1 MKQLKNLTILLTFLS
16 LVAFISCGNEGSTGS
31 DGGDNSGENGT
42 GGNGTSGNGTTSGSG
57 GQTVSA
63 SYVGSWYDAS
73 DNTPL
78 ITINSD
84 GSITIDSVGKITN
97 IEKKSDTNFI
107 MRYNEK
113 QNIGG
118 TEVSVTVTYDIK
130 FSSYTSGTVVISQS
144 ATIGGNAGTTP
155 SSTINIVK
163 K

>member
-42 GGNGTSGNGTTSGSG
+42 SGNGTTSGSE

-63 SYVGSWYDAS
+63 SYVGIWYDSS
-73 DNTPL
+73 DDTK
-78 ITINSD
+78 IMTINSD
-84 GSITIDSVGKITN
+84 GSITIDGIGKVTN

-107 MRYNEK
+107 MKYNEK
-113 QNIGG
+113 QNLGG
-118 TEVSVTVTYDIK
+118 TEVSVTITYDIK
-130 FSSYTSGTVVISQS
+130 FSSYTSGTIVVTSS
-144 ATIGGNAGTTP
+144 ATIGSIGGSTP
-155 SSTINIVK
+155 SSETINIVK